1 MVHAP
6 CMKAIQDMPGVCL
19 AIVSDLYSKH
29 NNRQVPWDDARRLN
43 FYNYCQYLTTYIN
56 VSPAVVY
63 TSLHYIKRYLQS
75 IDSCTRQKMLS
86 VQGSE
91 KSLFMAA
98 LLLAFKIV
106 EDWGCVDMKYWSQIS
121 MLSVT
126 ELTRIEMDFLCQVN
140 HRLHVNKFDFVRWV
154 TRCNS
159 IFEQWMYYVT
169 TQQDKMATS
178 QQYPCYVS
186 PATQWYPSQYQ
197 DSYYTSYWN
206 HYNNQLYHR
215 QQQQQQQ
222 ALESYHDSSY
232 CRKRNSR
239 RRRNMTTGRHYHY
252 PSWQPQPW
260 HWAAAA
266 PLAPSLT
273 Q

>member
-6 CMKAIQDMPGVCL
+6 CMKPIQDMPGVCL
-19 AIVSDLYSKH
+19 AIVSDLWSKH
-29 NNRQVPWDDARRLN
+29 THRQVPWDDARRLN

-63 TSLHYIKRYLQS
+63 TSLHYIKRYLQA

-106 EDWGCVDMKYWSQIS
+106 EDWGCVDMAK
-121 MLSVT
+121 
-126 ELTRIEMDFLCQVN
+126 MDFLCQVN
-140 HRLHVNKFDFVRWV
+140 HRLHVNKLDFVRWV

-169 TQQDKMATS
+169 AQYDKMATS
-178 QQYPCYVS
+178 SQQQQQQQQYPCYVS
-186 PATQWYPSQYQ
+186 PATQWYPQYQ
-197 DSYYTSYWN
+197 DSSCSTTSSYYWN
-206 HYNNQLYHR
+206 PHCGYYNNQLYHR
-215 QQQQQQQ
+215 QQQHQQQ

-232 CRKRNSR
+232 SRKRSSR
-239 RRRNMTTGRHYHY
+239 RRRTMATGRHYHY
-252 PSWQPQPW
+252 PSWQPQQW
-260 HWAAAA
+260 HWASTV
-266 PLAPSLT
+266 PVLAPSLT

>member
-1 MVHAP
+1 
-6 CMKAIQDMPGVCL
+6 
-19 AIVSDLYSKH
+19 
-29 NNRQVPWDDARRLN
+29 
-43 FYNYCQYLTTYIN
+43 
-56 VSPAVVY
+56 
-63 TSLHYIKRYLQS
+63 
-75 IDSCTRQKMLS
+75 
-86 VQGSE
+86 
-91 KSLFMAA
+91 
-98 LLLAFKIV
+98 
-106 EDWGCVDMKYWSQIS
+106 

-222 ALESYHDSSY
+222 QALESYHDSSY